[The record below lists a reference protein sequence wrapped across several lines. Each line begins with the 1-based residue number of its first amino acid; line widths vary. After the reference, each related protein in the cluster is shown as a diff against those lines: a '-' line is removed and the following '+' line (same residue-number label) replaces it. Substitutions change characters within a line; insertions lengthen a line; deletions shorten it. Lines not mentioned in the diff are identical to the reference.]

1 MKTNRIKILTI
12 IGLISTISLQ
22 MIWLYSTYSF
32 FETDVNDKANRLLDT
47 AMSKEVFSRADI
59 LPDGTAV
66 EKVHVNENGSIAPD
80 YVFFQEKLLKYGSD
94 ISLIKLDSIYSLLLS
109 DANIN
114 TSFTIDRIQSLNKS
128 LLNGEILA
136 GAIKTKVKPLRLDYS
151 EGVQVTLTNPYWTI
165 FERMGL
171 LLIATALMVFFV
183 IGCIIYQIRIIAKQY
198 QVAEMRECFSSS
210 MVHDMK
216 SPLSS
221 IHMGIRILESGKI
234 DHKPEVKAQHFQI
247 IKKEI
252 QDLLGL
258 TNKVLTISKMESGKL
273 ELDKQKVFLP
283 DMISELADKFTLG
296 SAKPIQF
303 TTILKVETVF
313 ADEEYLKEA
322 ISNLIDNAIKYSK
335 KTGQIEIEISSAEGI
350 EESIITVRDNGIGI
364 SAKDQKLIF
373 EKFERA
379 SATGRTSKK
388 GSVEGFGLG
397 LNYVW
402 RMIEAHGGSVK
413 VKSIEGKFS
422 EFSIH
427 LTHLTEKL

>member
-1 MKTNRIKILTI
+1 MIQLHLKFMTGLGLVTILV
-12 IGLISTISLQ
+12 LQ
-22 MIWLYSTYSF
+22 SVWLYNTY
-32 FETDVNDKANRLLDT
+32 TLLQADVREKSNVALQKAIDLEVIYRLRQMPNKPT
-47 AMSKEVFSRADI
+47 SITGGI
-59 LPDGTAV
+59 LEANG
-66 EKVHVNENGSIAPD
+66 KIVNQNL
-80 YVFFQEKLLKYGSD
+80 YLQEALIELKQP
-94 ISLIKLDSIYSLLLS
+94 ISLIKLDSIYSNLLNS
-109 DANIN
+109 ININ
-114 TSFTIDRIQSLNKS
+114 TDIALYKVLIDRDS
-128 LLNGEILA
+128 ILSSTQ
-136 GAIKTKVKPLRLDYS
+136 KTRLPLWGQVKTEVESIRLDNS
-151 EGVQVTLTNPYWTI
+151 EGIQAILLNPYWII

-273 ELDKQKVFLP
+273 ELDKQEVFLP

-296 SAKPIQF
+296 SAKSIQF
-303 TTILKVETVF
+303 TTNLKVDTVF

-335 KTGQIEIEISSAEGI
+335 ETGQIEIKISSVKKEKEA
-350 EESIITVRDNGIGI
+350 IIAVRDNGIGI
-364 SAKDQKLIF
+364 SNKDKKLVF

-379 SATGRTSKK
+379 SAAGQTRK
-388 GSVEGFGLG
+388 G
-397 LNYVW
+397 
-402 RMIEAHGGSVK
+402 GGQRA
-413 VKSIEGKFS
+413 
-422 EFSIH
+422 
-427 LTHLTEKL
+427 LDWD